1 MVSEL
6 FTIIHKDFLRILR
19 AKGSSLIII
28 LGPLIIMLLGGLA
41 FTSSGLYGINV
52 GLYDKLDTDLADIL
66 KFKLEEGNFSV
77 INEDSLESC
86 KNNVK
91 QGNTHICIEIKEREN
106 TPKLL
111 EQKLGNKVV
120 FYLDYSN
127 IRLVWAI
134 TSVIRTVVASESN
147 KISRGIIDKGMDNL
161 DTYTNFATE
170 NRKKIL
176 DLKNTQEEIRDKLT
190 RILNA
195 IDQNQISSEQ
205 ISQQIS
211 DISNNINLV
220 KSNLQTF
227 NTRAMVSITSLKQM
241 GGNSA
246 QYAANLERDL
256 QTLYSPS
263 LQSLNSATSTLYNME
278 SSINSNSQT
287 IFGIK
292 TDISRIL
299 DMINQNLI
307 DLNQIDKVFQT
318 LDTNLGDI
326 QQFDPDLILQPIPVE
341 YKPVSEDIL
350 EAGSISNS
358 VTYLDYLLPS
368 LLILVI
374 MFDSILL
381 SSILIVKEKNLP
393 VYFRNMISPTND
405 IVFALSI
412 FISSLFL
419 VLTQV
424 AILLIISSFV
434 FGISLQQNLA
444 EIAILITIISS
455 IFILFGMLI
464 GYIFKSEE
472 TSTVAGISTIILFLL
487 FSSILLPVETLPSI
501 IGSITKFSP
510 FVVAEI
516 ALRKIMIFDLS
527 IALSISE
534 LLVLSI
540 YFVVLSSVVIL
551 AQSLIRKR
559 ST

>member
-1 MVSEL
+1 M
-6 FTIIHKDFLRILR
+6 
-19 AKGSSLIII
+19 
-28 LGPLIIMLLGGLA
+28 
-41 FTSSGLYGINV
+41 
-52 GLYDKLDTDLADIL
+52 
-66 KFKLEEGNFSV
+66 
-77 INEDSLESC
+77 
-86 KNNVK
+86 
-91 QGNTHICIEIKEREN
+91 
-106 TPKLL
+106 L